1 MGTFQAQL
9 STDRE
14 PHCHRKYDQGPG
26 NGRGYHH
33 GPPPCATEEEVI
45 TVTKCDLVPEKI
57 CTSETIVVG
66 EKITGYEEG
75 ECKEVEVCAPAPH
88 HGYGYHGYGKR
99 SAEPGYGCEKVLK
112 KVCKK
117 VPVKTEVTKDI
128 ETCSEVPKE
137 VCEPVEKVVPKVTC
151 KKVTKVNY

>member
-1 MGTFQAQL
+1 MGHFRL
-9 STDRE
+9 SFLQT
-14 PHCHRKYDQGPG
+14 GSL
-26 NGRGYHH
+26 
-33 GPPPCATEEEVI
+33 
-45 TVTKCDLVPEKI
+45 TVTANMIK
-57 CTSETIVVG
+57 
-66 EKITGYEEG
+66 
-75 ECKEVEVCAPAPH
+75 VCAPAPH